1 MLVNYILFTASNVI
15 FLICGYYFGTRS
27 AKPSV
32 PDEKAKVKE
41 EDKQNLFTQI
51 KYALT
56 GDEEA
61 FVPEEGDN
69 NA

>member
-1 MLVNYILFTASNVI
+1 MSYILLTASNVI

-27 AKPSV
+27 ARPSV
-32 PDEKAKVKE
+32 PDEKAKAKE
-41 EDKQNLFTQI
+41 ENKQNLFTQI
-51 KYALT
+51 KYTLA

-61 FVPEEGDN
+61 FVPEEGDS

>member
-1 MLVNYILFTASNVI
+1 MSYILLTTSNVI

-27 AKPSV
+27 ARPSV
-32 PDEKAKVKE
+32 PDEKAEVNE
-41 EDKQNLFTQI
+41 VNKQNLFTQI
-51 KYALT
+51 KYTLA

-69 NA
+69 NV